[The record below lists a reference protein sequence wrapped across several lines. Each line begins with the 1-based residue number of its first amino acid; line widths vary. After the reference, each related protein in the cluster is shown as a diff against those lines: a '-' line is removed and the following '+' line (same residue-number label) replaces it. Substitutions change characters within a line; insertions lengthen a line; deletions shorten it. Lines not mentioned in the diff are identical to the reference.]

1 MDTRLV
7 GAAAAQLGAGRE
19 RKGDAVDYGA
29 GIELHKK
36 PGDFVRKDDSIA
48 TLLTSR
54 KELLSPATDT
64 FCSAQHLSFG
74 SSFTER
80 KKKGM
85 LSLEKNEV
93 IEWEAS

>member
-36 PGDFVRKDDSIA
+36 PGDFVRKGDSIA

-54 KELLSPATDT
+54 KELLSPAADT
-64 FCSAQHLSFG
+64 FCSALSFG
-74 SSFTER
+74 SQPP
-80 KKKGM
+80 
-85 LSLEKNEV
+85 EKEPLIYARV
-93 IEWEAS
+93 TGEGTFPVE

>member
-36 PGDFVRKDDSIA
+36 PGDFVRKGDSIA
-48 TLLTSR
+48 TVSYTHLCCEEAR
-54 KELLSPATDT
+54 KRL
-64 FCSAQHLSFG
+64 Q
-74 SSFTER
+74 
-80 KKKGM
+80 
-85 LSLEKNEV
+85 
-93 IEWEAS
+93 

>member
-7 GAAAAQLGAGRE
+7 GVAAAQLGAGRE

-29 GIELHKK
+29 GIEFHKK
-36 PGDFVRKDDSIA
+36 PGDFVRKGDSIA

-64 FCSAQHLSFG
+64 FCSALSFG
-74 SSFTER
+74 SQPP
-80 KKKGM
+80 
-85 LSLEKNEV
+85 EKEPLIYARV
-93 IEWEAS
+93 TGEGTFPVE

>member
-19 RKGDAVDYGA
+19 RKEDAVDYGA

-36 PGDFVRKDDSIA
+36 PGDFVQKGDSIA

-54 KELLSPATDT
+54 KELLSSAADT
-64 FCSAQHLSFG
+64 FCRSLSFG
-74 SSFTER
+74 SQPP
-80 KKKGM
+80 
-85 LSLEKNEV
+85 EKEPLIYARV
-93 IEWEAS
+93 TGEGTFPVE